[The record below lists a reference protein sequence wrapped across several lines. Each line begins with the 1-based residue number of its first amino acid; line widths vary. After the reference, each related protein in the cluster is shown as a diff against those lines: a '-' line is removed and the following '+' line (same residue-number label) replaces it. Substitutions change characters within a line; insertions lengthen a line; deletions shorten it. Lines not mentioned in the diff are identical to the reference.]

1 MICCILEQKNAQ
13 KLKGKGM
20 GISMTVKEQVL
31 LVLEKQREKAIS
43 GEELAQQLSV
53 TRASIWKAVKSL
65 QKEGYAIEAVNNKGY
80 TLKKAPDILSAAYIT
95 QSLKKAGMEIEVKV
109 EKEVSSTNTVLKQ
122 YVSEGQKEDMILLAE
137 EQTGG
142 RGRRGRSFF
151 SPEGTGLY
159 MSVLLHPA
167 LTPGEAT
174 MLTTMAAAAE
184 AAALERISG
193 EDVKIKWVNDV
204 WIRDKKIS
212 GILTEG
218 FVSMEDGHLEYAI
231 VGIGIN
237 VYEPAGGFPEE
248 IRDVAGAVFTNDI
261 CRENLRN
268 RIAAEVL
275 IQFLKY
281 YQKLPAKGYLEEYR
295 KRSIAIGKQV
305 QIIQAGGEREQT
317 LADAPARDHALVLG
331 VDDDC
336 HLLVQY
342 DDGTTDSLSSGE
354 ISIKMK

>member
-1 MICCILEQKNAQ
+1 
-13 KLKGKGM
+13 
-20 GISMTVKEQVL
+20 MTVKEQVL
-31 LVLEKQREKAIS
+31 LLLEKQREKALS

-65 QKEGYAIEAVNNKGY
+65 QKDGYAIEAVNNKGY
-80 TLKKAPDILSAAYIT
+80 TLKKAPDILSAAYIE
-95 QSLKKAGMEIEVKV
+95 QSLKKAGIEIKVKA
-109 EKEVSSTNTVLKQ
+109 EREVSSTNTILKQ
-122 YVSEGQKEDMILLAE
+122 YVSEGQMEDMILLAE

-159 MSVLLHPA
+159 MSILLHPS
-167 LTPGEAT
+167 LTPGEAA

-184 AAALERISG
+184 AAALDRISG

-204 WIRDKKIS
+204 WIRNKKIS

-218 FVSMEDGHLEYAI
+218 SVSMEDGHLEYAI

-248 IRDVAGAVFTNDI
+248 IKDVAGAVFTNDI

-268 RIAAEVL
+268 RIASEVL
-275 IQFLKY
+275 TQFFKY
-281 YQKLPAKGYLEEYR
+281 YQKLPAKEYLEEYR
-295 KRSIAIGKQV
+295 KRSIAIGRQV
-305 QIIQAGGEREQT
+305 QIIVPGKEDRQGSEDT
-317 LADAPARDHALVLG
+317 LARDHALVLG
-331 VDDDC
+331 VDDEC

-342 DDGTTDSLSSGE
+342 DDGTTDSLSNGE
-354 ISIKMK
+354 ISIKIK

>member
-1 MICCILEQKNAQ
+1 
-13 KLKGKGM
+13 
-20 GISMTVKEQVL
+20 MTVKEQVL
-31 LVLEKQREKAIS
+31 LLLEKQREKALS

-53 TRASIWKAVKSL
+53 TRTSIWKAVKSL
-65 QKEGYAIEAVNNKGY
+65 QKDGYAIEAVNNKGY
-80 TLKKAPDILSAAYIT
+80 TLKKAPDILSAAYIK
-95 QSLKKAGMEIEVKV
+95 QSLKKAGIDIEVKV

-122 YVSEGQKEDMILLAE
+122 YVSGGQTEDMILLAE
-137 EQTGG
+137 EQSGG

-159 MSVLLHPA
+159 MSLLLHPS
-167 LTPGEAT
+167 LTPEEAT

-184 AAALERISG
+184 AVALDRISG

-204 WIRDKKIS
+204 WIRDKKVS

-218 FVSMEDGHLEYAI
+218 SVSMEDGHLEYAI

-237 VYEPAGGFPEE
+237 VYEPAEGFPEA

-275 IQFLKY
+275 TQFLKY
-281 YQKLPAKGYLEEYR
+281 YQKLPAKEYLEEYR

-305 QIIQAGGEREQT
+305 QIISPGREETAGTEDT
-317 LADAPARDHALVLG
+317 SARDHALVLG
-331 VDDDC
+331 VDDYC

-342 DDGTTDSLSSGE
+342 DDGTMDSLSNGE
-354 ISIKMK
+354 ISIKIK